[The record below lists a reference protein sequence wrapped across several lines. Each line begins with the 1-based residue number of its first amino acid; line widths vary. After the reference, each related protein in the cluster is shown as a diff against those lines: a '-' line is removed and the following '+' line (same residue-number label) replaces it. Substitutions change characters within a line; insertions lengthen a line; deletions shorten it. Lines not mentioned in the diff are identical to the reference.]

1 MNFWNCARLTLTLRR
16 GNLTHRMQPARV
28 CTKRQV
34 RERAAALIAARATKE
49 EEEEA
54 AATAAAAAK
63 SQPEDADH
71 HLTDASAEREAERR
85 DGASGEASTSRQ
97 QQHEGQL
104 AEKSRRVGGREG
116 VSRQPPWQVVN
127 RRRVRGKGW
136 HIDIGPGFDTD
147 WRRRLAG
154 HPYQGAVVLVLL
166 SDWAPG

>member
-1 MNFWNCARLTLTLRR
+1 
-16 GNLTHRMQPARV
+16 MQPARV

-34 RERAAALIAARATKE
+34 RERAVALIAARAVTE
-49 EEEEA
+49 EVASVA
-54 AATAAAAAK
+54 AN
-63 SQPEDADH
+63 SHPEDADH
-71 HLTDASAEREAERR
+71 HLIDADATTDLKAERR
-85 DGASGEASTSRQ
+85 DGASGEAGTSRRQ
-97 QQHEGQL
+97 QYEKRL
-104 AEKSRRVGGREG
+104 VEKSQRGGGGGG
-116 VSRQPPWQVVN
+116 VSHQPPWQAVN